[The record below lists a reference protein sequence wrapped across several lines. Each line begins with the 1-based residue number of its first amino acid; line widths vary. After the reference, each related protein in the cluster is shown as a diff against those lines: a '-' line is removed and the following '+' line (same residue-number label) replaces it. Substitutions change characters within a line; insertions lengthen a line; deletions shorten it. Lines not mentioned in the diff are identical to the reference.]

1 MNLLSI
7 LLQAQPGMGSMLP
20 MIIIFGAFFI
30 YMIWSQKKQEKKI
43 RQYRANLKAGDTVI
57 LQTGIYGKIKSIEA
71 DGVTIQIRT
80 AVLKDA
86 EGNLITQDLF
96 LGKTIDVKGIVDCYE
111 GQYQI
116 RVFSMNDIT
125 IHE

>member
-1 MNLLSI
+1 M
-7 LLQAQPGMGSMLP
+7 
-20 MIIIFGAFFI
+20 
-30 YMIWSQKKQEKKI
+30 K
-43 RQYRANLKAGDTVI
+43 NLKVVDAYTSGPSASDTGAMT
-57 LQTGIYGKIKSIEA
+57 LTCQA

>member
-57 LQTGIYGKIKSIEA
+57 YGKIKSIEA
-71 DGVTIQIRT
+71 DGVTIRIEIAPNVVVNVNVNYVYPTNEVQSSSAPT
-80 AVLKDA
+80 DA
-86 EGNLITQDLF
+86 SNYS
-96 LGKTIDVKGIVDCYE
+96 K
-111 GQYQI
+111 
-116 RVFSMNDIT
+116 
-125 IHE
+125 